1 MRKTSGIKVLLT
13 GLALVATS
21 ATAQYKWIDADGRI
35 GYGDM
40 IPPGNVKVLKGPK
53 GFNKQPAAKVASRDN
68 LDLPIQLR
76 KITERF
82 PVTLYTTTACAPCD
96 MARQHLKRRG
106 VPYSEKTI
114 STGQDLQAFSE
125 RGFGPDT
132 NLPLLVVGAD
142 KQIGYHALRWDGLL
156 SSSGYPKQSR
166 LPSNYNFGKAQ
177 ALAAVGQIA
186 QPGEQQDTG
195 GGGFQRGNVL
205 TQQRNGPSDRVAQPD
220 TPSIRF

>member
-1 MRKTSGIKVLLT
+1 MRKTDGIKLLLS
-13 GLALVATS
+13 GLALVTTG
-21 ATAQYKWIDADGRI
+21 ATAQYKWIDAEGRI

-40 IPPGNVKVLKGPK
+40 IPSGNVRVLKGPK
-53 GFNKQPAAKVASRDN
+53 GFTRRPVQQASNNSN

-76 KITERF
+76 KITQRF

-114 STGQDLQAFSE
+114 STGQDLKAFSE

-142 KQIGYHALRWDGLL
+142 KQIGYHALRWDALL

-166 LPSNYNFGKAQ
+166 LPSNYSFGKAE

-186 QPGEQQDTG
+186 QPNDSNDEAGN
-195 GGGFQRGNVL
+195 GFQRGSVL
-205 TQQRNGPSDRVAQPD
+205 TQRRNGPSDRIVEPEAPA
-220 TPSIRF
+220 IRF

>member
-1 MRKTSGIKVLLT
+1 MLKRTQVRIALTSLL
-13 GLALVATS
+13 LVAGTAS
-21 ATAQYKWIDADGRI
+21 AQYKWIDAQGRI

-40 IPPGNVKVLKGPK
+40 IPADNVKILKGPTGYPK
-53 GFNKQPAAKVASRDN
+53 RNESIVATADSSLN
-68 LDLPIQLR
+68 LPIQLR

-82 PVTLYTTTACAPCD
+82 PVILYTTTACAPCD

-114 STGQDLQAFSE
+114 STGHDLKAFSE

-142 KQIGYHALRWDGLL
+142 KQIGYHALRWDALL

-166 LPSNYNFGKAQ
+166 LPAGYKFGDAE
-177 ALAAVGQIA
+177 ALAAAGQIA
-186 QPGEQQDTG
+186 APGEDASSG
-195 GGGFQRGNVL
+195 DGFKRGSVL
-205 TQQRNGPSDRVAQPD
+205 TQSRSGPGGRPAQPEAP
-220 TPSIRF
+220 TLRF